1 MELLRFD
8 SRRVDTK
15 YVGLVELLRH
25 KLEHVSVI
33 AAGAAATARS
43 GNGAFAASFAQ
54 PQFAA

>member
-15 YVGLVELLRH
+15 YVGLVELLRN

-33 AAGAAATARS
+33 ATGAAAAVRS
-43 GNGAFAASFAQ
+43 GDEAFAATFAQ